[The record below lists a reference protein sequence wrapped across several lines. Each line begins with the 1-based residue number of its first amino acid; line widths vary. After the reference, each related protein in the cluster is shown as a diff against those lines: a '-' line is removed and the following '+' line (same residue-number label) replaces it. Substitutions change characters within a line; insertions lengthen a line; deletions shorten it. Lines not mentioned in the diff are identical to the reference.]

1 MLSEA
6 ATFCINQQHLK
17 THIIVTWVTIC
28 RMMCFTVVPALPYT
42 HRQNHVHC
50 RPAAAAAGTPLC
62 RRGCDAMSSNTRE
75 PKVPGPKT
83 LCTTT
88 EQCEAHA
95 QVLLVLQTN
104 SAALLTGTWGAVL
117 HASQTNAHPLS
128 LSRATQQHHQGQYT
142 TQSGT
147 ARRLCPLCAAPLRA
161 TGVAAT
167 LLQAA
172 STIPAACWQI
182 DCTNVPACMPKSNH
196 RSKES
201 C

>member
-1 MLSEA
+1 ML
-6 ATFCINQQHLK
+6 QHAVQL
-17 THIIVTWVTIC
+17 
-28 RMMCFTVVPALPYT
+28 RL
-42 HRQNHVHC
+42 
-50 RPAAAAAGTPLC
+50 LC
-62 RRGCDAMSSNTRE
+62 RTRIVRTTYTADQQQQLLVHHYVDVVVTPCQATPRE

-83 LCTTT
+83 LCTTI

-117 HASQTNAHPLS
+117 HASQTSAHPLS

-147 ARRLCPLCAAPLRA
+147 ARRFCPLCAAPLRA

>member
-6 ATFCINQQHLK
+6 ATSCIDQQHFK
-17 THIIVTWVTIC
+17 TNITVTCVTTC
-28 RMMCFTVVPALPYT
+28 RMMCRTVAPALPYT

-95 QVLLVLQTN
+95 QVLLVLADKLCCIADRDLGCCATCKPDKCTPTESEPSNTTTPPGTIHNTIWHCQTF
-104 SAALLTGTWGAVL
+104 
-117 HASQTNAHPLS
+117 LS
-128 LSRATQQHHQGQYT
+128 
-142 TQSGT
+142 
-147 ARRLCPLCAAPLRA
+147 PLCS
-161 TGVAAT
+161 T
-167 LLQAA
+167 LAR
-172 STIPAACWQI
+172 
-182 DCTNVPACMPKSNH
+182 N
-196 RSKES
+196 RSCSDLTTSSKHITCS
-201 C
+201 LLAN